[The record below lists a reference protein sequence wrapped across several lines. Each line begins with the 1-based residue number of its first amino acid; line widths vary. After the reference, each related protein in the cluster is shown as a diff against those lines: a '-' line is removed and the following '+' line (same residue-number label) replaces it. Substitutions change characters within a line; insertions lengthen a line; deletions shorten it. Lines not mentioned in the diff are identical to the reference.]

1 MSFPVKS
8 LTTIALASL
17 LLAHAPTSSADD
29 KAEFQRTYEQ
39 YKQHMEAKETSAA
52 LDAAARAYTL
62 GSRLFGKKSVNTANL
77 AVNYAILLNDTG
89 DYKESRKVLRGKL
102 PVLEDHYGS
111 DAIELVPVLVQLG
124 RVKFDPQ
131 RPREAL
137 EHFSRASWLA
147 GNHES
152 KLYRAQQCFDIARD
166 LLQRGGIQFAEQY
179 IQSAH
184 AIYAEELQENDMR
197 LGLSSFHMAMWAAGR
212 RQFEKAAEYFN
223 GSLAA
228 FETGEDPM
236 RQMES
241 TIRHRL
247 VETYESMEQPDRA
260 TEHCL
265 ALGARRP
272 WEQSPAPIY
281 RARPVFPQEAIDGKL
296 SGDITLEFT
305 IDEQGYVRNA
315 AIAESSEEALNDI
328 AISMIQ
334 RYRYA
339 PRFEDGRPVATDG
352 VEYVATLT
360 AEAPEARP
368 RPRAR
373 GDRRGRRGDSPRARG
388 FPGGRDPRQNDYP
401 GGVDD

>member
-29 KAEFQRTYEQ
+29 EAEFQRAYQQ
-39 YKQHMEAKETSAA
+39 YKQHMEAKEPAAA
-52 LDAAARAYTL
+52 LDAAERAYTL
-62 GSRLFGKKSVNTANL
+62 GTKLFGRKSVNTANL
-77 AVNYAILLNDTG
+77 AVNYAVLLNDTG
-89 DYKESRKVLRGKL
+89 DYRQSRKILRGKL
-102 PVLEDHYGS
+102 AVLEGHYGK
-111 DAIELVPVLVQLG
+111 DAIELVPALVQLG

-152 KLYRAQQCFDIARD
+152 KLYRAEQCFDIARD
-166 LLQRGGIQFAEQY
+166 MLQRGGIRFAEQY

-184 AIYAEELQENDMR
+184 SIYAEELQENDMR
-197 LGLSSFHMAMWAAGR
+197 LGLSSFHMAMWATGR

-228 FETGEDPM
+228 FETDEDPM

-241 TIRHRL
+241 TIRQRL
-247 VETYESMEQPDRA
+247 VEIYESMEQPDRA

-272 WEQSPAPIY
+272 WEQPPTPIFK
-281 RARPVFPQEAIDGKL
+281 ARPVFSQEAIDGKL
-296 SGDITLEFT
+296 SGDIALEFT

-315 AIAESSEEALNDI
+315 AITRSSEDALNDV
-328 AISMIQ
+328 AITMI
-334 RYRYA
+334 RKYRYA
-339 PRFEDGRPVATDG
+339 PRFEDGKPVATDG
-352 VEYVATLT
+352 VEYVATLS

-373 GDRRGRRGDSPRARG
+373 DRRGRRGDGPRARG

>member
-1 MSFPVKS
+1 MSFPFKS

-17 LLAHAPTSSADD
+17 LLAHAATSSADD
-29 KAEFQRTYEQ
+29 KAEFQRAYQQ
-39 YKQHMEAKETSAA
+39 YKQHMEAKETPAA

-62 GSRLFGKKSVNTANL
+62 GSKLFGKKSVNTANL
-77 AVNYAILLNDTG
+77 AVNYAILLNDSG
-89 DYKESRKVLRGKL
+89 DYRQARKILRGKL
-102 PVLEDHYGS
+102 PVLEGHYGN
-111 DAIELVPVLVQLG
+111 DAIELVPALVQLG

-152 KLYRAQQCFDIARD
+152 KLYRAEQSFDIARE

-179 IQSAH
+179 VQSAH
-184 AIYAEELQENDMR
+184 AIYTEELQEHDMR

-228 FETGEDPM
+228 FETNEDPM

-241 TIRHRL
+241 TIRQRL

-272 WEQSPAPIY
+272 WEQPPTPIY
-281 RARPVFPQEAIDGKL
+281 RARPVFSRDAIDDKL
-296 SGDITLEFT
+296 SGEIELEFT

-315 AIAESSEEALNDI
+315 AITQSSEEALNDI
-328 AISMIQ
+328 AITMIQ
-334 RYRYA
+334 GYRYA
-339 PRFEDGRPVATDG
+339 PRFEDGKPISTDG

-368 RPRAR
+368 RPR
-373 GDRRGRRGDSPRARG
+373 DRRGRRGDFPRGRG
-388 FPGGRDPRQNDYP
+388 FPGGRDPRQNQYP